1 MKRSYALDPAWLG
14 PALIKTSIPYLLS
27 LLTFITIFFRGA
39 DAVLDN
45 LFLFNCL
52 ALVMTAFVLWTDYQI
67 MTHMNHIQVRAA
79 GLLYLIISGLYVLS
93 FQVFY
98 DMMLTVTISVGH
110 FIFFDAMYNLSF
122 CALFIVAF
130 KISGLYLIDL
140 FTQIRDRY

>member
-1 MKRSYALDPAWLG
+1 MKRTHDFDHSWLR
-14 PALIKTSIPYLLS
+14 PALIQTSFPYVLS
-27 LLTFITIFFRGA
+27 LLTFIIIFFRGA
-39 DAVLDN
+39 EAALAN
-45 LFLFNCL
+45 LWLFNLL

-67 MTHMNHIQVRAA
+67 MIHMNHIKVRSA
-79 GLLYLIISGLYVLS
+79 GLLYLVISGLFVLS

-98 DMMLTVTISVGH
+98 DMMLTLTISVGH

-140 FTQIRDRY
+140 FAQIRDRY